1 MRSISAIT
9 KRRREVAQKESQEE
23 GIRKNAQDGEEKMT
37 TDIFYQRISEALD
50 KCDIP
55 DNRII
60 VESCAWCQASNEPHS
75 KACPLGER
83 QQCIVAN
90 GGPFCVSLMSL
101 KKDCGSVYSKNETEK
116 MFEKFRQPE
125 PQYGEFPF

>member
-1 MRSISAIT
+1 
-9 KRRREVAQKESQEE
+9 
-23 GIRKNAQDGEEKMT
+23 MT
-37 TDIFYQRISEALD
+37 TDIFYQRLSETLD
-50 KCDIP
+50 KCDVP

-60 VESCAWCQASNEPHS
+60 AESCAWCRASNEPHS

-83 QQCIVAN
+83 QLYIVAN

-101 KKDCGSVYSKNETEK
+101 KKDCGSVYSKSETEK